1 MAGNPYT
8 SVSVTGYNTDP
19 PSDDASQV
27 SSNQLG
33 WDTHK
38 EKLGDPLKTALELIN
53 SRNLTAHAR
62 QLGQTFELKTTAY
75 TVQAPGDRGKFFSV
89 TGTTTITLPAVAD
102 AGDGFPVVVKNDGT
116 GVVTVDTSASELID
130 GDTSFTLAA
139 NDWALLTTD
148 GSTWTAAIVVA
159 ANEVTKVK
167 TADESVISSAN
178 LQVDNHLFG
187 WSLVTGKRYRFEAH
201 FSYLQNVGNIKFR
214 FVVTNAEQTGNYA
227 LTAVTNTSVSFLKNV
242 NTLAAVT
249 ITALTD
255 NVPASIRITGFFQA
269 NASIGGTLDF
279 PWSQETIDANAT
291 IIRDGSWITITQLD

>member
-1 MAGNPYT
+1 M
-8 SVSVTGYNTDP
+8 
-19 PSDDASQV
+19 
-27 SSNQLG
+27 
-33 WDTHK
+33 
-38 EKLGDPLKTALELIN
+38 
-53 SRNLTAHAR
+53 
-62 QLGQTFELKTTAY
+62 
-75 TVQAPGDRGKFFSV
+75 
-89 TGTTTITLPAVAD
+89 PAVAD
-102 AGDGFPVVVKNDGT
+102 AGDGFPVVIKNDGSAT
-116 GVVTVDTSASELID
+116 VTVEGTASELID

-187 WSLVTGKRYRFEAH
+187 WSLVAGKRYRFEAH
-201 FSYLQNVGNIKFR
+201 LSYLQNVGNIKLR

-227 LTAVTNTSVSFLKNV
+227 LTAVTNASVSFLKNV

-249 ITALTD
+249 ITTLTD

-269 NASIGGTLDF
+269 NASAGGTLDF
-279 PWSQETIDANAT
+279 QWSQETSDSNAT
-291 IIRDGSWITITQLD
+291 IIRAGSWITITRLD